1 MQRQR
6 QAPPAPAPIAPTPSE
21 YDPLAPPSDT
31 HNRPERN
38 SRIVIRD
45 SKATLW
51 NMMIEGEVRESHL
64 NARFVP
70 LCIASPTR
78 EGSNDAAPP
87 LLPFQRQ
94 TLPPQPP
101 APARA
106 PAPAPAPDPPA
117 PPPPPL
123 PPRTSPPRARPALGD
138 IDVNVLR
145 NELRR
150 VEHDCAVLKAQN
162 RRQEAALASLCAW
175 IADR

>member
-101 APARA
+101 APA
-106 PAPAPAPDPPA
+106 PAPAGAPDPPA

>member
-6 QAPPAPAPIAPTPSE
+6 QAPPPPAPIAPTLSE
-21 YDPLAPPSDT
+21 YDPLAPPPDT

-51 NMMIEGEVRESHL
+51 NMMIEGEVHESHL

-70 LCIASPTR
+70 LCIASPKR
-78 EGSNDAAPP
+78 EGNNDAAPP

-101 APARA
+101 P
-106 PAPAPAPDPPA
+106 PPPAPAPDPPA

-150 VEHDCAVLKAQN
+150 VEHDCAVLKAHN
-162 RRQEAALASLCAW
+162 ERQEAAIQSLCAW
-175 IADR
+175 IAHR

>member
-6 QAPPAPAPIAPTPSE
+6 QPPHPPTPIAPTPSD
-21 YDPLAPPSDT
+21 YDPLAPPPDT

-51 NMMIEGEVRESHL
+51 NMVIEGEVHESHL

-70 LCIASPTR
+70 LCIASPKR
-78 EGSNDAAPP
+78 EGKNDAAPP

-94 TLPPQPP
+94 TLPPQ
-101 APARA
+101 RA
-106 PAPAPAPDPPA
+106 PSPPPPPLDPPA

-123 PPRTSPPRARPALGD
+123 PPRTSPPRARPALGE

-150 VEHDCAVLKAQN
+150 VEHDYAVLKAQN
-162 RRQEAALASLCAW
+162 RRQGVALTALCAW